1 MYGATLLG
9 APLVL
14 IGFNRDVA
22 WTHTVTSA
30 LHFTV
35 YRLDLVKDD
44 PTSYVYDG
52 QPRAMEKND
61 KIIIYH
67 TGGER
72 QAVGLADVV
81 TPGDTPEIR
90 AGDRLA
96 EPVSLDTI
104 KASPVFKDSPL
115 VKMGR
120 LSVVPLDEKQVRFLM
135 GGGKLR

>member
-1 MYGATLLG
+1 MPWWLLKTE
-9 APLVL
+9 PSTYS
-14 IGFNRDVA
+14 FD
-22 WTHTVTSA
+22 
-30 LHFTV
+30 
-35 YRLDLVKDD
+35 DLVRDRKTRWDGVSN
-44 PTSYVYDG
+44 PTALRHV
-52 QPRAMEKND
+52 RAMEKND

-72 QAVGLADVV
+72 QAVGLAEVV

-96 EPVSLDTI
+96 EPVGLDTI